1 MFIKILTLH
10 SLTYIVGIASTI
22 AVHQVIHSPSS
33 LAGFQSETTEA
44 ATTAG
49 QIANRSAKSDRLP
62 IKKSKSQANDKAPA
76 SQPGQNA
83 PNPKLESDCRPPLDV
98 IGRCFADARVNQH
111 IT

>member
-22 AVHQVIHSPSS
+22 AVHQVIPSPSS

-44 ATTAG
+44 VTTAG

-76 SQPGQNA
+76 SQPGQSA
-83 PNPKLESDCRPPLDV
+83 PNLSCKPPLDV

-111 IT
+111 LA

>member
-22 AVHQVIHSPSS
+22 AVHQVIPSPSS
-33 LAGFQSETTEA
+33 PAGFQSETTKA

-49 QIANRSAKSDRLP
+49 QIANRATKSDRLP
-62 IKKSKSQANDKAPA
+62 IKSQANDKAPP

-83 PNPKLESDCRPPLDV
+83 PDRKLESDCKPLDV
-98 IGRCFADARVNQH
+98 IGRCFADARVNH
-111 IT
+111 RVT